1 MSFFR
6 EFPNLIYPSYMSD
19 RFSSLNT
26 IEVKNIFRRIKLRD
40 DLKNNFTLFNY
51 YQIPMNYRPDM
62 VADEEYGS
70 PELDWVVIMTAGI
83 INVRNEWPL
92 SDKEIYDFALEKY
105 GTNLNNV
112 KYYETKEI
120 KNADGRIILPKGK
133 VVDEDFVFT
142 YYDGGR
148 QSVSGTNVRTG
159 VSHYEYET
167 SENNKKRQIQIL
179 RLEYLQQF
187 LNDFRDIMVYDKSS
201 QYVDETTATTENSN
215 LMNSY

>member
-6 EFPNLIYPSYMSD
+6 EFPNLIYPSFMSE

-40 DLKNNFTLFNY
+40 DLKNNFTVFNY
-51 YQIPMNYRPDM
+51 YQIPMGYRPDM

-70 PELDWVVIMTAGI
+70 PELDWVVIITSGI

-92 SDKEIYDFALEKY
+92 SDKEVYDFALEKY

-120 KNADGRIILPKGK
+120 ITHKFNNFNITNISISIDPEFFRSTVSFLSEI
-133 VVDEDFVFT
+133 FV
-142 YYDGGR
+142 Y
-148 QSVSGTNVRTG
+148 
-159 VSHYEYET
+159 
-167 SENNKKRQIQIL
+167 
-179 RLEYLQQF
+179 
-187 LNDFRDIMVYDKSS
+187 
-201 QYVDETTATTENSN
+201 
-215 LMNSY
+215 

>member
-1 MSFFR
+1 MGFFR

-120 KNADGRIILPKGK
+120 KMPMEESYFQKAKLLMKILYSPTMM
-133 VVDEDFVFT
+133 VVV
-142 YYDGGR
+142 
-148 QSVSGTNVRTG
+148 N
-159 VSHYEYET
+159 
-167 SENNKKRQIQIL
+167 
-179 RLEYLQQF
+179 QF
-187 LNDFRDIMVYDKSS
+187 LEQM
-201 QYVDETTATTENSN
+201 
-215 LMNSY
+215 

>member
-51 YQIPMNYRPDM
+51 YQIPMGYRPDM

-70 PELDWVVIMTAGI
+70 PELDWVVIITAGI

-159 VSHYEYET
+159 ISNYSHET
-167 SENNKKRQIQIL
+167 RINDNKRFIFVLK
-179 RLEYLQQF
+179 EEFLQEF
-187 LNDFRDIMVYDKSS
+187 LNDFRDIMVYGKSS
-201 QYVDETTATTENSN
+201 QFINDKIIQTENLNIS
-215 LMNSY
+215 MP

>member
-1 MSFFR
+1 MALFLSTILNKMDAKCRVSVPSAFR
-6 EFPNLIYPSYMSD
+6 NSLQKQTFKGVIAFPSYQNNSIDACGIDRMENISD
-19 RFSSLNT
+19 SLDRNNEYT
-26 IEVKNIFRRIKLRD
+26 KEEF
-40 DLKNNFTLFNY
+40 DLISLYFGEAEQLPF
-51 YQIPMNYRPDM
+51 
-62 VADEEYGS
+62 
-70 PELDWVVIMTAGI
+70 
-83 INVRNEWPL
+83 
-92 SDKEIYDFALEKY
+92 DKE
-105 GTNLNNV
+105 
-112 KYYETKEI
+112 
-120 KNADGRIILPKGK
+120 GRIILPKGK

>member
-6 EFPNLIYPSYMSD
+6 EFPNLIYPSFMSE

-40 DLKNNFTLFNY
+40 DLKNNFTVFNY
-51 YQIPMNYRPDM
+51 YQIPMGYRPDM

-105 GTNLNNV
+105 LSL
-112 KYYETKEI
+112 I
-120 KNADGRIILPKGK
+120 HI
-133 VVDEDFVFT
+133 
-142 YYDGGR
+142 
-148 QSVSGTNVRTG
+148 
-159 VSHYEYET
+159 
-167 SENNKKRQIQIL
+167 
-179 RLEYLQQF
+179 
-187 LNDFRDIMVYDKSS
+187 
-201 QYVDETTATTENSN
+201 
-215 LMNSY
+215 